1 MSTPQDIEY
10 AAQLIR
16 EGKVVAFPTET
27 VYGLGA
33 NALNAMAVA
42 RIYELKERP
51 SFDPLIVH
59 IASLEQLHSLTNVD
73 DRRVKLLADRF
84 WPGPLTII
92 LPKSEQIPDIVTSG
106 LQTVGIRMPDNPIAL
121 ELIRRSGCPI
131 AAPSANKFGQLSPT
145 LARHVAKQLP
155 EVDFI
160 LDGGPA
166 KVGIESTII
175 SLNKHGFEILRHGLI
190 TREEIEQVV
199 PYYALPDEEKTN
211 IVSPGML
218 KSHYSPGKPIYILDE
233 EIPSPQ
239 SGNQLTNSGNQL
251 TQSGSQL
258 PNPDNQLTQS
268 GSQLP
273 IPIQSEATSDNR
285 FTSDRSRIGLLSY
298 KGNDTEGYGHVEIL
312 SPDGN
317 LRSCAVRLFA
327 AIHRLEEA
335 DVDFI
340 LAQPVPEQGV
350 GLAVMDKLRK
360 AAYRYL

>member
-1 MSTPQDIEY
+1 MRTFAQFLYFHEKMSTPLDIEY

-59 IASLEQLHSLTNVD
+59 IASVEQLDTLTTTD
-73 DRRVKLLADRF
+73 DRRVMMLAERF
-84 WPGPLTII
+84 WPGPLTIV
-92 LPKSEQIPDIVTSG
+92 LPKSTLIPDIVTSG
-106 LQTVGIRMPDNPIAL
+106 LETVGIRIPDNPIAL

-155 EVDFI
+155 DVDYI

-166 KVGIESTII
+166 KVGIESTIV
-175 SLNKHGFEILRHGLI
+175 SLNDKGFEILRHGAI
-190 TREEIEQVV
+190 TREEIELLV

-218 KSHYSPGKPIYILDE
+218 KSHYSPGKPIYILD
-233 EIPSPQ
+233 
-239 SGNQLTNSGNQL
+239 SGVQHT
-251 TQSGSQL
+251 
-258 PNPDNQLTQS
+258 
-268 GSQLP
+268 
-273 IPIQSEATSDNR
+273 I
-285 FTSDRSRIGLLSY
+285 DRSRVGLLSY
-298 KGNDTEGYGHVEIL
+298 KGEDTEGYSHVEIL

-317 LRSCAVRLFA
+317 LKSCAVNLFA

-335 DVDFI
+335 DVDYI